1 MELPLDRLDEDLER
15 CLQHV
20 SFGLVFTFSCYYALS
35 LIDCPL
41 LQSLVLSEK
50 RHEKRATELVHTARN
65 VELEM
70 LAKSQA
76 EKIAKL
82 ETTYTDL

>member
-1 MELPLDRLDEDLER
+1 M
-15 CLQHV
+15 
-20 SFGLVFTFSCYYALS
+20 LS

-50 RHEKRATELVHTARN
+50 RREKRATELVHTARN

-70 LAKSQA
+70 LAKSLA